1 MHDDGLQQWFDRLHN
16 GDEKSIA
23 EAASR
28 LVTFGE
34 AAIPGLRAAL
44 RGETYQTCYAAAEAL
59 AQLGD
64 PYGLPI
70 FLMAVNSHARKSVV
84 SQAEGYFQRV
94 NILAALAEN
103 HPDDV
108 IPELLEMSLQRSVQG
123 MARYC
128 VRDALAQ
135 LDHPLVVSTLL
146 GALNDANRDIRFAAA
161 WTLEPRLAEASVH
174 TALVEHLRGDPNEA
188 IRQFIAR
195 VFGERKNVPAVPALI
210 NAAQKDP
217 GWRVRLEALF
227 ALKHIG
233 TSDALNALR
242 GQNLAEYVPLLRDLL
257 NSDANGADRLF
268 AFKMLR
274 RIGTSESLAIREAWK
289 TRHKTG
295 RLRPLS
301 D

>member
-1 MHDDGLQQWFDRLHN
+1 MDDATLQQWFDRLHN
-16 GDEKSIA
+16 GDEQAIA

-70 FLMAVNSHARKSVV
+70 FLMAVNSHARKSIS

-94 NILAALAEN
+94 NILAALAKN
-103 HPDDV
+103 HVDEV
-108 IPELLEMSLQRSVQG
+108 IPELLEMALQRSVQG

-135 LDHPLVVSTLL
+135 LEHPLVVSTLL
-146 GALNDANRDIRFAAA
+146 DGLQDANRDIRYAAA
-161 WTLEPRLAEASVH
+161 WTLEPRLAEPAVH
-174 TALVEHLRGDPNEA
+174 AALVEHLRTDPDEA

-195 VFGERKNVPAVPALI
+195 VFGERKYAPAVPALI
-210 NAAQKDP
+210 DAAKNDP
-217 GWRVRLEALF
+217 DWRVRLESLF

-233 TSDALNALR
+233 TPEALGALQ
-242 GQNLAEYVPLLRDLL
+242 GHNVAEYVPLLRDLL
-257 NSDANGADRLF
+257 NAESNGADRLF

-295 RLRPLS
+295 RLRPLN